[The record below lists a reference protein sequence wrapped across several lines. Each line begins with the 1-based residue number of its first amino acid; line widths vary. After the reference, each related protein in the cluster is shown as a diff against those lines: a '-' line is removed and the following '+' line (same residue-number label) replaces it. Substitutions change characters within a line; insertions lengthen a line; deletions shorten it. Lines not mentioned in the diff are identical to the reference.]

1 MFVGYAS
8 FMTAYELVF
17 VKMAAAPTAAE
28 GQPAAA
34 PKVKKRKKTGRKTPK
49 MEIVIDKERTQ
60 ASMPK
65 KRSKNPQVGSTA
77 YDDPDQA
84 YAYFLARGVPADQ
97 ARAAADT
104 IGAYN
109 AQINRGADHATAMSI
124 INHGNVRGGNGLN
137 SDYHAQIIDHLNRRY
152 HTRRLKAEDKMYG
165 IPNNADPRERRKAL
179 RREARARAA
188 MDNTKYLNPPR
199 YDGSDSLRSAYTY
212 VSHGNQGV
220 NPSSGRVAGP
230 RRMNQRQYN
239 AWLKQQRARGFYVNS
254 RGQLVMEPR

>member
-1 MFVGYAS
+1 
-8 FMTAYELVF
+8 MTAYELVF
-17 VKMAAAPTAAE
+17 VKMAAAPATAE
-28 GQPAAA
+28 GQSADP
-34 PKVKKRKKTGRKTPK
+34 PKVKKDKKGGKKGRKTPK

-152 HTRRLKAEDKMYG
+152 HTRRLKAEDRNYG

-212 VSHGNQGV
+212 VSHGNHVVDPSTGIVDRKVTSARRNAAASNRNRAYANKYRAQGY
-220 NPSSGRVAGP
+220 RI
-230 RRMNQRQYN
+230 
-239 AWLKQQRARGFYVNS
+239 NS
-254 RGQLVMEPR
+254 RGQLVYE